1 MQIKAATL
9 SALFLAVLFIQPGCA
24 AIPGSKPQSP
34 NVSIASVRPLNLSLT
49 RQKLGFSLRVENPN
63 SFDLPLEALE
73 FTARFAGQDIAT
85 GSSREKVTIPANGE
99 AFVEVE
105 VVAGINKMLGQFR
118 AMIDSKTLELDYGVT
133 GTVKLAN
140 WPRRIPFNVE
150 GELDDPRQSD
160 KPG

>member
-1 MQIKAATL
+1 MLIKATAL
-9 SALFLAVLFIQPGCA
+9 YALFLAVLFMQPGCA

-34 NVSIASVRPLNLSLT
+34 NVTIASVRPLNLSLT

-63 SFDLPLEALE
+63 SFDLPLQALD

-85 GSSREKVTIPANGE
+85 GSSHEKVTIPANGE
-99 AFVEVE
+99 AIVEVE
-105 VVAGINKMLGQFR
+105 VIAGIDKMLSQFR
-118 AMIDSKTLELDYGVT
+118 TMIDSKTLELDYGVT

-150 GELDDPRQSD
+150 GELEDPLQAD
-160 KPG
+160 KPD